1 MFALQG
7 LDACQFI
14 GTDRAFALL
23 SQLGGL
29 LIDLTNGHDGFFAMR
44 ISRWR
49 EPRADQMRFEV
60 PLFNTR
66 AAWRGEIVGTMP
78 RRITS
83 SAISRP
89 VH

>member
-1 MFALQG
+1 MLALQG
-7 LDACQFI
+7 LDACQLI
-14 GTDRAFALL
+14 GTDRAFSLL
-23 SQLGGL
+23 SQLGSL
-29 LIDLTNGHDGFFAMR
+29 LIDLADGSDGGFALR
-44 ISRWR
+44 SSWGS
-49 EPRADQMRFEV
+49 EPIVNQMRLEI

-66 AAWRGEIVGTMP
+66 PACRGEISLTIP

>member
-7 LDACQFI
+7 LDPGQLI
-14 GTDRAFALL
+14 GTHDALSLL
-23 SQLGGL
+23 SQDRGL
-29 LIDLTNGHDGFFAMR
+29 VIHLTNGDNGVVSLR
-44 ISRWR
+44 ILRR
-49 EPRADQMRFEV
+49 RQPIADQMRLEIPFFKRR
-60 PLFNTR
+60 P
-66 AAWRGEIVGTMP
+66 ACRGEIVGTIP